1 MRPHRIVTL
10 AAALLLSGAGAAYA
24 ADSGVTGNPGN
35 PGNKATPQAGGAV
48 KNPSGAHSAQDNAT
62 RAKIGDWALG
72 KTVYDREGDVVGT
85 VKRVDGNKILVTAGA
100 DLGIGARDI
109 SLTSD
114 QLNQSGS
121 GADMRLITNLSK
133 SELKMQ
139 PGAKSGTDGSTKR

>member
-1 MRPHRIVTL
+1 MRQHRIVTL

-24 ADSGVTGNPGN
+24 ADSGNPGN

-48 KNPSGAHSAQDNAT
+48 KNPPGAHSAQDNAT

-72 KTVYDREGDVVGT
+72 KTVYDRAGDVVGT
-85 VKRVDGNKILVTAGA
+85 VTRVDGNKIVVAAGS

-109 SLTSD
+109 TLNSE

-139 PGAKSGTDGSTKR
+139 PGAKNGTSSDGTKTR